1 MDSYFKILVYLV
13 SAEVFRQFV
22 MLLVRGFTGPLSK
35 IPGPFLARFT
45 PISWMIDSLL
55 GEQMNTGE
63 YLIKKYGEVVRIGK
77 PDYSGW

>member
-1 MDSYFKILVYLV
+1 MDFHFKIIIYLL
-13 SAEVFRQFV
+13 SGEVFRRFV

-35 IPGPFLARFT
+35 IPGPFHARFT

-63 YLIKKYGEVVRIGK
+63 NLVKKYGEVVRIGK
-77 PDYSGW
+77 PDCSGR